1 MKKLLLSVFT
11 LFLFN
16 ALAQAQAP
24 QAFKYQAVVRD
35 AGGQVLPDQQV
46 GLFIEL
52 AGVDTIYSETHT
64 AMTNSF
70 GLVNLEI
77 GRGTP
82 VFGIFSEIDWN
93 QQVYIVISLDAT
105 GGTNYETMGVS
116 ELLSVPFALHAANAG
131 NSEDADA
138 DPTNEIQTLI
148 QSGVNVTLSQG
159 GGTISVN
166 DADADE
172 INEIQVLSQDGA
184 NVTLSKDG
192 GTISVNDADA
202 DATNELEMPT
212 DAEAG
217 DIVYHDGTQWQRI
230 PKGGNGQVLT
240 MGTDGIPFWNGLI
253 GIILPDGQKVFFAP
267 TDIEGTGNIASGSSV
282 QWGPTNID
290 IPNLPNITSSSDA
303 LADLDGE
310 TNTAAIVAALG
321 DYDPPGSSVAYAAK
335 LCDDLVAFGY
345 DDWYLPAAGEIQVA
359 IGQSFLNL
367 ELRAPNGAFIVYQT
381 STEASTSNNWA
392 YDPANNG
399 LINFASKNTSNFSPS
414 AFSKCRCVRRD

>member
-11 LFLFN
+11 LLLFN
-16 ALAQAQAP
+16 GFVQAQAP

-52 AGVDTIYSETHT
+52 AGIDTIYSETHT
-64 AMTNSF
+64 ATTNAF

-93 QQVYIVISLDAT
+93 QQIYIVISLDAT

-138 DPTNEIQTLI
+138 DPANEIQTLI

-166 DADADE
+166 DADADMT
-172 INEIQVLSQDGA
+172 NEIQVLSQVGA
-184 NVTLSKDG
+184 DVTLSKDG

-212 DAEAG
+212 DAETGSVAYFDG
-217 DIVYHDGTQWQRI
+217 DGWKKVPT
-230 PKGGNGQVLT
+230 GGSGQVLT
-240 MGTDGIPFWNGLI
+240 LGDDGLPYWGGLI
-253 GIILPDGQKVFFAP
+253 SVTLPNGDVVSFSPVDNFGGAGADQVHWGP
-267 TDIEGTGNIASGSSV
+267 LTDIT
-282 QWGPTNID
+282 
-290 IPNLPNITSSSDA
+290 NLPN
-303 LADLDGE
+303 LDKPQAEMDYNGE
-310 TNTAAIVAALG
+310 SNTAAIIAQLG
-321 DYDPPGSSVAYAAK
+321 DYTPPNSNLSYAAK
-335 LCDDLVAFGY
+335 LCDELVAFGY
-345 DDWYLPAAGEIQVA
+345 DDWYLPAAGELLYAATQTE
-359 IGQSFLNL
+359 LNFGNAVCYL
-367 ELRAPNGAFIVYQT
+367 S
-381 STEASTSNNWA
+381 STEHTANTMW
-392 YDPANNG
+392 YFFEGTDPLGTVFPPAIYG
-399 LINFASKNTSNFSPS
+399 GSFKDWNTTVTTLTI
-414 AFSKCRCVRRD
+414 KGRCARRN

>member
-11 LFLFN
+11 LLLFN

-52 AGVDTIYSETHT
+52 AGIDTIYSETHT
-64 AMTNSF
+64 ATTNAF

-93 QQVYIVISLDAT
+93 QQIYIVISLDAT

-138 DPTNEIQTLI
+138 DPTNELQDWTTLPGIPADIADGDQVDDADADPANEIQTLI

-159 GGTISVN
+159 
-166 DADADE
+166 
-172 INEIQVLSQDGA
+172 
-184 NVTLSKDG
+184 G

-217 DIVYHDGTQWQRI
+217 DIVYYDGDGWKKV
-230 PKGGNGQVLT
+230 PAGGSGQVLT
-240 MGTDGIPFWNGLI
+240 LGTDGLPYWGGLI
-253 GIILPDGQKVFFAP
+253 SITLQMGIGLSFHRWTIIAMRVELEYSGGHLLIL
-267 TDIEGTGNIASGSSV
+267 
-282 QWGPTNID
+282 
-290 IPNLPNITSSSDA
+290 
-303 LADLDGE
+303 
-310 TNTAAIVAALG
+310 
-321 DYDPPGSSVAYAAK
+321 
-335 LCDDLVAFGY
+335 
-345 DDWYLPAAGEIQVA
+345 
-359 IGQSFLNL
+359 
-367 ELRAPNGAFIVYQT
+367 
-381 STEASTSNNWA
+381 
-392 YDPANNG
+392 
-399 LINFASKNTSNFSPS
+399 LI
-414 AFSKCRCVRRD
+414 

>member
-1 MKKLLLSVFT
+1 MKKLLLSVFS
-11 LFLFN
+11 LLLFN
-16 ALAQAQAP
+16 GFVQAQAP

-52 AGVDTIYSETHT
+52 AGIDTIYSETHT

-93 QQVYIVISLDAT
+93 QQIYIVISLDAT

-138 DPTNEIQTLI
+138 DPANEIQTLI

-166 DADADE
+166 DADADVT
-172 INEIQVLSQDGA
+172 NEIQVLSQDGA
-184 NVTLSKDG
+184 DVTLSKDG

-212 DAEAG
+212 DAQAG
-217 DIVYHDGTQWQRI
+217 DIVYYDGDGWKKVPT
-230 PKGGNGQVLT
+230 GGSGQVLT
-240 MGTDGIPFWNGLI
+240 LGDDGLPYWGGLI
-253 GIILPDGQKVFFAP
+253 SITLPNG
-267 TDIEGTGNIASGSSV
+267 DIVQFSPVDNYSDAGRAGV
-282 QWGPTNID
+282 QWGPLTDITDLTNLNKSQAEMD
-290 IPNLPNITSSSDA
+290 YN
-303 LADLDGE
+303 GE
-310 TNTAAIVAALG
+310 SNTTAIVAQLG
-321 DYDPPGSSVAYAAK
+321 DYTPAGSTFNSYAAK
-335 LCDDLVAFGY
+335 LCDDLVAYGY
-345 DDWYLPAAGEIQVA
+345 DDWYLPAAGELLFAATQTELGFGDGTFYLSSSEADVNRMWFFFQGSDGFGTYPPA
-359 IGQSFLNL
+359 IYVSINKVLSDL
-367 ELRAPNGAFIVYQT
+367 T
-381 STEASTSNNWA
+381 STNQIS
-392 YDPANNG
+392 
-399 LINFASKNTSNFSPS
+399 
-414 AFSKCRCVRRD
+414 CRCARRN

>member
-1 MKKLLLSVFT
+1 MKKLLLTVFS

-16 ALAQAQAP
+16 ALAEAQAP

-35 AGGQVLPDQQV
+35 AGGQILPDQQV

-52 AGVDTIYSETHT
+52 AGIDTIYSETHT
-64 AMTNSF
+64 VMTNSF

-93 QQVYIVISLDAT
+93 QQIYIVISLDAT

-138 DPTNEIQTLI
+138 DPTNELQDWTTLPGI
-148 QSGVNVTLSQG
+148 PADIADGDQVD
-159 GGTISVN
+159 
-166 DADADE
+166 DADADPV
-172 INEIQVLSQDGA
+172 NEIQVLSQDGA

-202 DATNELEMPT
+202 DATNELELPT

-321 DYDPPGSSVAYAAK
+321 DYDPPTSSVAYAAK

-367 ELRAPNGAFIVYQT
+367 DLTAPNGAFIVYQT
-381 STEASTSNNWA
+381 STEASTSNNWV

-399 LINFASKNTSNFSPS
+399 LVNFASKNTSNFDSS

>member
-11 LFLFN
+11 LLLFN

-52 AGVDTIYSETHT
+52 AGIDTIYSETHT

-93 QQVYIVISLDAT
+93 QQIYIVISLDAT

-138 DPTNEIQTLI
+138 DPTNELQDWTTLPGIPADIADGDQVDDADADPANEIQTLI

-166 DADADE
+166 DADADP
-172 INEIQVLSQDGA
+172 
-184 NVTLSKDG
+184 
-192 GTISVNDADA
+192 
-202 DATNELEMPT
+202 TNELEMPA
-212 DAEAG
+212 DAQAG
-217 DIVYHDGTQWQRI
+217 DIVYYDGTSWKKV
-230 PKGGNGQVLT
+230 PTGGSGQVLT
-240 MGTDGIPFWNGLI
+240 LGADGLPYWGGLI
-253 GIILPDGQKVFFAP
+253 SITLPDGNIVEFSPVDNFGGTGADRVHWGP
-267 TDIEGTGNIASGSSV
+267 LTDIT
-282 QWGPTNID
+282 D
-290 IPNLPNITSSSDA
+290 LPNLGNS
-303 LADLDGE
+303 LAEMDYNGE
-310 TNTAAIVAALG
+310 SNTAAIIAQLG
-321 DYDPPGSSVAYAAK
+321 DYTPPNSNLSYAAK
-335 LCDDLVAFGY
+335 LCDELVAYGY
-345 DDWYLPAAGEIQVA
+345 DDWYLPAAGELLYAATQTE
-359 IGQSFLNL
+359 LNFGDAVCYVSST
-367 ELRAPNGAFIVYQT
+367 EHTANSMWYFFEGTDPNGNV
-381 STEASTSNNWA
+381 
-392 YDPANNG
+392 
-399 LINFASKNTSNFSPS
+399 FSPAIYGGS
-414 AFSKCRCVRRD
+414 LKDWSTTVTTLTIKGRCARRN